1 LFINFQSVVEFNNA
15 PFGIAIG
22 TPILL
27 PLLTFYYGKKC
38 DVKVPIVLIIML
50 ITCIISKTIDWF
62 IAPETH
68 DSEGIALMTLLSIL
82 TSCIFF
88 IVCVVQIIYK
98 KLNVKKISV
107 VILILITISMPY
119 LHILFM
125 KKYYNQNL
133 NVTNK
138 TLSEYFD
145 R

>member
-1 LFINFQSVVEFNNA
+1 MP
-15 PFGIAIG
+15 PFGIAFG

-27 PLLTFYYGKKC
+27 PLLTFYYGRKC
-38 DVKVPIVLIIML
+38 DVKVPVVLIIIL
-50 ITCIISKTIDWF
+50 FTYIISKTIDWF
-62 IAPETH
+62 IAPGTH

-88 IVCVVQIIYK
+88 IICVVQIIYK
-98 KLNVKKISV
+98 NLTVKKISV
-107 VILILITISMPY
+107 VVLVLITIFMPY